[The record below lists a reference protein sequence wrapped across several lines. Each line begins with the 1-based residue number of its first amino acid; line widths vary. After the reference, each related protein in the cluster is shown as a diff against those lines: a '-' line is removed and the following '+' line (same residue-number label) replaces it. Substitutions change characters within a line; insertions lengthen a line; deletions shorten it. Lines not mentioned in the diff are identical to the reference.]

1 MGGAVLLTPD
11 DIDANLAINIAKDLA
26 GLKAQKGKF
35 SEMALADIE
44 VLATAVRNILELA
57 EKAVTTLEY
66 ADARKIEPLEE
77 VVDALTE
84 ELRSRHIQRMT
95 RGDCDVYSGIQY
107 DNILS
112 NMERIADQCS
122 DLGLAVIALTKSSIF
137 GQEHQGR
144 LGEFL
149 GKVRGELKAILADDV
164 VTEDEVEHL
173 KQVINEMPR

>member
-1 MGGAVLLTPD
+1 
-11 DIDANLAINIAKDLA
+11 
-26 GLKAQKGKF
+26 
-35 SEMALADIE
+35 MALADIE

-137 GQEHQGR
+137 GQEHQYIQDVHRDLDQKEHEMYQKEYERYFG
-144 LGEFL
+144 
-149 GKVRGELKAILADDV
+149 ILDKNDRM
-164 VTEDEVEHL
+164 
-173 KQVINEMPR
+173 KQEA

>member
-1 MGGAVLLTPD
+1 QSFQIKALTCYERIGD
-11 DIDANLAINIAKDLA
+11 HAINIAKDLA

-57 EKAVTTLEY
+57 EKAVTSQEY
-66 ADARKIEPLEE
+66 DDAIRIEPLEE
-77 VVDALTE
+77 VIDALTE

-122 DLGLAVIALTKSSIF
+122 DLGLAVMVLTRSSIL
-137 GQEHQGR
+137 GQEHQYIQDVHR
-144 LGEFL
+144 DL
-149 GKVRGELKAILADDV
+149 GKNYQVLYRQEYDRYFGILEKNDRM
-164 VTEDEVEHL
+164 
-173 KQVINEMPR
+173 NEGA